1 MRNKNLTRVLLYEW
15 CLAHCSEYARTQ
27 GIAWYSALG
36 LAIVFMG
43 SMSIGYVAVYLMN
56 RFMPWLLDLR
66 LLLKERQ

>member
-36 LAIVFMG
+36 LAIVFAG
-43 SMSIGYVAVYLMN
+43 FMSIGYVTAYLIN

-66 LLLKERQ
+66 VFWKERQ